1 MELII
6 VPAAA
11 AFISGMSVMGFFPVE
26 GAGELSVGDRDERL
40 KFIRRLRH
48 LDFHAADLR
57 EFPRHSPPQGRGEF
71 FNCRQK

>member
-6 VPAAA
+6 VPAA

-26 GAGELSVGDRDERL
+26 GAGQLSAGDRDERL
-40 KFIRRLRH
+40 KFIRRPLH

-71 FNCRQK
+71 FNCR